1 MEGEKMN
8 ISEPVT
14 GSGPEDNRHKDKT
27 DKICDVMGKCCN
39 GMSTADKKKMMQDM
53 MPRMIKTM
61 GDDSMRGTMGM
72 MMHHCMRAF
81 RWVPLIPLG
90 LGIFLFLLGYFLS
103 AEVVRVLW
111 LALAAIP
118 VIMGLLGLLMMSAI
132 SRR

>member
-1 MEGEKMN
+1 
-8 ISEPVT
+8 
-14 GSGPEDNRHKDKT
+14 
-27 DKICDVMGKCCN
+27 
-39 GMSTADKKKMMQDM
+39 MSTADKKKMMQDM

-61 GDDSMRGTMGM
+61 GDDSMRGTMGTM
-72 MMHHCMRAF
+72 GTMMHHCTRAF

-111 LALAAIP
+111 LALAVIP